1 MAENHLTTACAGT
14 SMVGTGRSS
23 PSRPSGQSA
32 GRARRANPG
41 ATGWSSP
48 SRPPDTGSL
57 VPGLV
62 ASALEVLV
70 SVRALRDLVPL
81 LDVDLLV
88 TRRAVEVTGLLRL
101 LAGLGCHDIP
111 PHPSSPG

>member
-1 MAENHLTTACAGT
+1 MGRRPERPHEDPRPPVGQHSALPEMAENHLTTACAGT

-23 PSRPSGQSA
+23 AP
-32 GRARRANPG
+32 
-41 ATGWSSP
+41 
-48 SRPPDTGSL
+48 RPPDTGSL

-101 LAGLGCHDIP
+101 LAG
-111 PHPSSPG
+111 